1 MAKKLKKQ
9 RKGMSPKAKF
19 TLINAGKGIISNQAC
34 IDGSK
39 ESPWWVATIFFVVAV
54 ILPLIPGFAK
64 LNKANGSDF
73 ISSANYGFDTS
84 LTALAYDMYQ
94 NDEDFV
100 AKNGTLR
107 SYRGDGPVDDIFVTP
122 DDNYVY
128 SDEHKEEFAY
138 INTATGQIDLRVF
151 FWTGLKESKLKKYV
165 NVVSK
170 QKFIIGTT
178 NYPDPEI
185 KDKYYIPNI
194 MIITPK
200 TMAIALYKSNTT
212 TQVQTSYGGLDWEN
226 TGKTGIIKRILKD
239 GIKSGDIST
248 MDEDA
253 YLNNYSGKTLKRFKV
268 VLNETYLNQKRRT
281 TWSTTGIYAG
291 IYAGIIAFLG
301 LMIFILTRGKNNPFK
316 FLNIWHCQKI
326 AWWAAFTPALLGMIL
341 AFIFSGNTI
350 GQMAFIL
357 LVSLRVMWLSMKQL
371 RPVYQGQ

>member
-1 MAKKLKKQ
+1 
-9 RKGMSPKAKF
+9 
-19 TLINAGKGIISNQAC
+19 
-34 IDGSK
+34 
-39 ESPWWVATIFFVVAV
+39 
-54 ILPLIPGFAK
+54 
-64 LNKANGSDF
+64 
-73 ISSANYGFDTS
+73 
-84 LTALAYDMYQ
+84 
-94 NDEDFV
+94 
-100 AKNGTLR
+100 
-107 SYRGDGPVDDIFVTP
+107 
-122 DDNYVY
+122 
-128 SDEHKEEFAY
+128 
-138 INTATGQIDLRVF
+138 
-151 FWTGLKESKLKKYV
+151 
-165 NVVSK
+165 
-170 QKFIIGTT
+170 
-178 NYPDPEI
+178 
-185 KDKYYIPNI
+185 
-194 MIITPK
+194 
-200 TMAIALYKSNTT
+200 MAIALYKSNTT

>member
-178 NYPDPEI
+178 NYS
-185 KDKYYIPNI
+185 KN
-194 MIITPK
+194 
-200 TMAIALYKSNTT
+200 
-212 TQVQTSYGGLDWEN
+212 YGNCL
-226 TGKTGIIKRILKD
+226 I
-239 GIKSGDIST
+239 
-248 MDEDA
+248 
-253 YLNNYSGKTLKRFKV
+253 
-268 VLNETYLNQKRRT
+268 
-281 TWSTTGIYAG
+281 
-291 IYAGIIAFLG
+291 
-301 LMIFILTRGKNNPFK
+301 
-316 FLNIWHCQKI
+316 
-326 AWWAAFTPALLGMIL
+326 
-341 AFIFSGNTI
+341 
-350 GQMAFIL
+350 
-357 LVSLRVMWLSMKQL
+357 
-371 RPVYQGQ
+371 